1 MQGSSPTGPAPGT
14 GTGQKY
20 RHEIESDVSISGR
33 IHFPDDARIDGQL
46 RGEIRADALLVIG
59 ETAKLEATVSARVLL
74 VYGNLQGDVL
84 RSGSVEL
91 HPSSSVAGD
100 IEATSLVV
108 HEGARFDGFAWVGTA
123 RRTDRPRKPA
133 SHAAV

>member
-1 MQGSSPTGPAPGT
+1 MQGSSPTGSAAPRF
-14 GTGQKY
+14 

-59 ETAKLEATVSARVLL
+59 ETARLEATVSARVLL

-91 HPSSSVAGD
+91 HPSSHVAGD

-108 HEGARFDGFAWVGTA
+108 HEGASFDGFAWVGTE
-123 RRTDRPRKPA
+123 RRADRPRKPA
-133 SHAAV
+133 SRHAAV